1 MFNFTTQTVY
11 NGITVATDQ
20 EVKSGAVR
28 NANLISSTGSK
39 KPALRIGNTR
49 FDADDILDIQVKK
62 PTAEA
67 LAEVTFS
74 VDPLLDKVTSEG
86 TDITARIVLYIGLS
100 MNAQD
105 AFYANP
111 FLYKGKPLTI
121 EFPVKTNDGG
131 SDITT
136 RVAKIAKKYLLLTM
150 GTEQI
155 VTVEEVATSGTEGQ
169 PGYVPA
175 GIKIKGVNGY
185 QQIKKAVLQW
195 FDPDATTVDCCTR
208 NGEYIDLIKGVPG
221 VYTFDGTDVTM
232 TGKKLDETGAK
243 VNLEQ
248 DETVISPGLEAFC
261 DYNWIIHNLR
271 MPTNA
276 NTGFWAPTRDEM
288 PIVGQVYTQFIIRI
302 CKERDGISGEI
313 VGARAK
319 SVTTHVLYVAGKAAL
334 DASVTTTAADKV
346 YAALFGSNTGQLNLS
361 AKKKTE
367 ADTKL
372 ATPFGA

>member
-11 NGITVATDQ
+11 NSITVATDQ
-20 EVKSGAVR
+20 QVKSGAVR

-195 FDPDATTVDCCTR
+195 FDPEATTVDCCTR
-208 NGEYIDLIKGVPG
+208 NGEYIDLVVGVPV
-221 VYTFDGTDVTM
+221 VYTTNANGVVALSDPIKKIDEDGTKVS
-232 TGKKLDETGAK
+232 LDTNEVAIT
-243 VNLEQ
+243 
-248 DETVISPGLEAFC
+248 PGLEAFC

-276 NTGFWAPTRDEM
+276 NTNFWAPTRFEM

-302 CKERDGISGEI
+302 CKERDGIMGEI
-313 VGARAK
+313 VGARGK
-319 SVTTHVLYVAGKAAL
+319 SVTTHVLYVAGKVGTGGSAAKQVN
-334 DASVTTTAADKV
+334 DV
-346 YAALFGSNTGQLNLS
+346 LFGSGAGQLNLS
-361 AKKKTE
+361 SKKKTD

-372 ATPFGA
+372 VAPFS